1 MVRRSLGLVCVVL
14 LAGCS
19 QSGDATNNATSAGDA
34 YSSTT
39 ATDDVTLVSFQVPE
53 MS

>member
-1 MVRRSLGLVCVVL
+1 MVRRSLGLVCVLL

-19 QSGDATNNATSAGDA
+19 QSGDATNNAT
-34 YSSTT
+34 
-39 ATDDVTLVSFQVPE
+39 ATDDVTLVSFEVPG